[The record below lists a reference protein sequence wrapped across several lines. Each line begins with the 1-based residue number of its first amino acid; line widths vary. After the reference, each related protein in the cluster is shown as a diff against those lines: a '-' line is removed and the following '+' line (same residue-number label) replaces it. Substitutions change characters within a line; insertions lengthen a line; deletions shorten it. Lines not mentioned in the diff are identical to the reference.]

1 MNKYLL
7 LLLIISLPLPLSLS
21 LELPSQLPFKLVQPQ
36 LPIKLPSKLNLN
48 NRIKEIFNN
57 KFQLCKDLITGVIL
71 IFIAIIIHIS
81 ANIYIII
88 IILLIGKLS
97 NKIDKLYLI

>member
-48 NRIKEIFNN
+48 NI
-57 KFQLCKDLITGVIL
+57 
-71 IFIAIIIHIS
+71 
-81 ANIYIII
+81 
-88 IILLIGKLS
+88 
-97 NKIDKLYLI
+97 